1 MKGSKKNMKK
11 AEIWSLLTALT
22 DEQATISAS
31 ISEQNK
37 ALIQVKNKMESLE
50 RAEKARR
57 NWDKENLRV
66 VSTKLTTLEAEA
78 LEAYSQLT
86 GWSKYE
92 LIRLA
97 LLELIKNKPTTNEL
111 NQRLSQLNTICPLE
125 PAEAA
130 Q

>member
-1 MKGSKKNMKK
+1 MKK

-22 DEQATISAS
+22 DEQATMSAS

-37 ALIQVKNKMESLE
+37 ALIQIRNKMESLE

-111 NQRLSQLNTICPLE
+111 NQRLNQLNTICPLE
-125 PAEAA
+125 PAETA